1 MKMVFKPEIFT
12 PTTSIHLSFVF
23 SFRPKD
29 LKLPKN
35 FQFPGKGV
43 IYDFFFDKS
52 TFGTWHPWEKG
63 VVIEEIPPS
72 AKVCMCLLLCAHL
85 LQLQWTASLVFVN
98 WSLWPTEVIISF
110 FFFWQPNELIIPT
123 TETVRQRYFLELF
136 LSQEKPLLLVG
147 PTGTGKSAITNNY
160 ILRMP
165 SAKWVD
171 EPCRWIVSFFYFSP
185 TSRAFEAS
193 LHRMTAFLSFPL
205 MDHACR

>member
-12 PTTSIHLSFVF
+12 PTTSIHFYFVF

-98 WSLWPTEVIISF
+98 
-110 FFFWQPNELIIPT
+110 
-123 TETVRQRYFLELF
+123 
-136 LSQEKPLLLVG
+136 
-147 PTGTGKSAITNNY
+147 
-160 ILRMP
+160 
-165 SAKWVD
+165 
-171 EPCRWIVSFFYFSP
+171 
-185 TSRAFEAS
+185 
-193 LHRMTAFLSFPL
+193 
-205 MDHACR
+205 

>member
-1 MKMVFKPEIFT
+1 MVFRTEIFT
-12 PTTSIHLSFVF
+12 PTTSIHISFVF

-29 LKLPKN
+29 LKLPKT

-63 VVIEEIPPS
+63 VVIEEIPSS
-72 AKVCMCLLLCAHL
+72 AKVSMCYYLLGSFVACPPAAPVIDCIAVFCALFFMNHR
-85 LQLQWTASLVFVN
+85 SDY
-98 WSLWPTEVIISF
+98 F
-110 FFFWQPNELIIPT
+110 FFFFSQPNELIIPT

-136 LSQEKPLLLVG
+136 LSHEKPLLLVG

-165 SAKWVD
+165 SAK
-171 EPCRWIVSFFYFSP
+171 
-185 TSRAFEAS
+185 
-193 LHRMTAFLSFPL
+193 
-205 MDHACR
+205 